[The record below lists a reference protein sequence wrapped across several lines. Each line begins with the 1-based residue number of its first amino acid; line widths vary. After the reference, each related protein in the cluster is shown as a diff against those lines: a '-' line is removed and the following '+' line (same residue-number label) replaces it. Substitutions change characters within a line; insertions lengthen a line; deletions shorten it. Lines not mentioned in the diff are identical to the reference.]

1 MKVTYLHS
9 HLLWFSNRDSVG
21 ISEALS
27 AGNAGFPANGN
38 GKEGDGKEGDGKEA
52 GTPQAPY

>member
-38 GKEGDGKEGDGKEA
+38 GKEGDGKEA